1 MCRIAPK
8 VHIKPPTCEPEGGIY
23 TIEYSGDDIDYI
35 LSPDNNALDEEAYI
49 SDIITDTG
57 EGFYQLAPHKEGDQL
72 PTFTNGKE
80 RDDNGIATQTE
91 EIVLVVK
98 IDTPDFRAVINR
110 LFGKTVDLRIT
121 YNGDYEY
128 KWEIVQDVRLSAK
141 VFDAANRK
149 WTLTFKK
156 INPEVEGKLVWKTDF
171 ATTRTLIQS
180 SAMAA

>member
-1 MCRIAPK
+1 M
-8 VHIKPPTCEPEGGIY
+8 
-23 TIEYSGDDIDYI
+23 
-35 LSPDNNALDEEAYI
+35 
-49 SDIITDTG
+49 
-57 EGFYQLAPHKEGDQL
+57 
-72 PTFTNGKE
+72 
-80 RDDNGIATQTE
+80 
-91 EIVLVVK
+91 VVK

-128 KWEIVQDVRLSAK
+128 KWEIVQDVRLLAK